1 MKNNGKILI
10 VAVTILIVTAM
21 LIHSYENRYA
31 NSETINVTGLGKKDF
46 KSDLIVWEANFSRKH
61 IELKEAYKAL
71 EEDRLLIKEYL
82 ISKGLKSDDI
92 VFSAVVID
100 KDYQAI
106 YDEEGNNI
114 GYKFIGN
121 VLTQTIKLESKEI
134 ENIESIARE
143 ITELIN
149 QGIELYSD
157 NPKYYYTKLS
167 ELKIEMIA
175 QATND
180 ARVRAENIANNSN
193 AELGNLK
200 QANMGIFQI
209 VGQNSD
215 EEYSWGG
222 TFNTSSK
229 MKTATVTLKAD
240 FKIN

>member
-71 EEDRLLIKEYL
+71 EEDRYLIKEYL
-82 ISKGLKSDDI
+82 ITKGLKNDEILFSSVDI
-92 VFSAVVID
+92 S
-100 KDYQAI
+100 KEYQTI
-106 YDEEGNNI
+106 YDKEGNSI
-114 GYKFIGN
+114 EHKFIGN
-121 VLTQTIKLESKEI
+121 ILAQTIKLESQEI
-134 ENIESIARE
+134 EKIESIARE

-149 QGIELYSD
+149 TGIELYSE

-175 QATND
+175 EATND
-180 ARVRAENIANNSN
+180 ARLRAENIAQNSK
-193 AELGNLK
+193 AQLGNLK

-215 EEYSWGG
+215 EEYFWGG

>member
-92 VFSAVVID
+92 VFSAVGID

-157 NPKYYYTKLS
+157 NPKYYYTK
-167 ELKIEMIA
+167 
-175 QATND
+175 
-180 ARVRAENIANNSN
+180 
-193 AELGNLK
+193 
-200 QANMGIFQI
+200 F
-209 VGQNSD
+209 
-215 EEYSWGG
+215 
-222 TFNTSSK
+222 
-229 MKTATVTLKAD
+229 
-240 FKIN
+240 

>member
-1 MKNNGKILI
+1 
-10 VAVTILIVTAM
+10 
-21 LIHSYENRYA
+21 
-31 NSETINVTGLGKKDF
+31 
-46 KSDLIVWEANFSRKH
+46 VWEANFSRKH

-92 VFSAVVID
+92 VFSAVGID

>member
-92 VFSAVVID
+92 VFSAVGID